1 MSAFPGATSLSKPKS
16 RFGGLK
22 KQGARPA
29 KVESGFASGRALDS
43 YMAHGSY
50 RQTAH
55 TLADHAR
62 RRRLHKGTPAID
74 FSGLRDPAMI
84 ALQLD
89 DLRQHC
95 DMLRLRAGKSVM
107 VRFVEPRDADA
118 LQGYFR
124 SLSVRSRYNRFLGAM
139 SELPQTQIG

>member
-62 RRRLHKGTPAID
+62 RRRLHKGTPAIVFQD
-74 FSGLRDPAMI
+74 QRDPSHDRASI
-84 ALQLD
+84 QRTPAAFRYAAAAYRQVRDGAL
-89 DLRQHC
+89 R
-95 DMLRLRAGKSVM
+95 RAA
-107 VRFVEPRDADA
+107 RR
-118 LQGYFR
+118 
-124 SLSVRSRYNRFLGAM
+124 
-139 SELPQTQIG
+139 